1 MDVGVNEP
9 INTMKGKVERE
20 VKMKERQNVYLI
32 YELYKEM
39 EVELNKGALHMNTW
53 KIKYIVLL
61 LEQLEERGKFLPKM
75 NVEKFFKKFNK
86 KYGIELSSEKAM
98 TEKIKKNLF

>member
-1 MDVGVNEP
+1 MEE
-9 INTMKGKVERE
+9 K
-20 VKMKERQNVYLI
+20 QNVYLI

-61 LEQLEERGKFLPKM
+61 LEQLEGRDSFFPKM
-75 NVEKFFKKFNK
+75 NKEKFFEALNR
-86 KYGIELSSEKAM
+86 KYGFEVLSGDIMAE
-98 TEKIKKNLF
+98 

>member
-1 MDVGVNEP
+1 MEE
-9 INTMKGKVERE
+9 K
-20 VKMKERQNVYLI
+20 QNVYLI

-61 LEQLEERGKFLPKM
+61 LEQLEGRDSFFPKM
-75 NVEKFFKKFNK
+75 NKEKFFEALNR
-86 KYGIELSSEKAM
+86 KYGFEVLSGDIMAEK
-98 TEKIKKNLF
+98 N

>member
-1 MDVGVNEP
+1 MEE
-9 INTMKGKVERE
+9 K
-20 VKMKERQNVYLI
+20 QNVYLI

-61 LEQLEERGKFLPKM
+61 LEQLEGRDSFFPKM
-75 NVEKFFKKFNK
+75 NKEKFFEALNR
-86 KYGIELSSEKAM
+86 KYGFEVLSGDIKA
-98 TEKIKKNLF
+98 E